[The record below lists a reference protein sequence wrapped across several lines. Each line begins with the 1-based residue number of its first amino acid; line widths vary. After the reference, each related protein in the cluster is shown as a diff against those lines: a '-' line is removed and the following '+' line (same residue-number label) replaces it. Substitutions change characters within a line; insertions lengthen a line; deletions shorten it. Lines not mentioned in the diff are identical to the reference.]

1 MRGKSTSYRLYGRA
15 KIEKHSAIRN
25 PQPGGS
31 FWHAGGAT
39 GQHPPGQGECRA
51 RHLRNGRHQFMHE
64 VIAAVLRFFLES
76 LLVDLVWGVLLFN
89 LGLVLLWLLT
99 LGRYPRGAAVERH
112 ANRISRFGLLLVVI
126 AVAGVRLLHGQ
137 PS

>member
-1 MRGKSTSYRLYGRA
+1 
-15 KIEKHSAIRN
+15 
-25 PQPGGS
+25 
-31 FWHAGGAT
+31 
-39 GQHPPGQGECRA
+39 
-51 RHLRNGRHQFMHE
+51 MHE

-89 LGLVLLWLLT
+89 IGLVLLRLLMP
-99 LGRYPRGAAVERH
+99 GRYPRGAAVERH
-112 ANRISRFGLLLVVI
+112 GNRISLFGLLLVVT

>member
-1 MRGKSTSYRLYGRA
+1 
-15 KIEKHSAIRN
+15 
-25 PQPGGS
+25 
-31 FWHAGGAT
+31 
-39 GQHPPGQGECRA
+39 
-51 RHLRNGRHQFMHE
+51 MHE

-89 LGLVLLWLLT
+89 LGLVPLWLLA

-112 ANRISRFGLLLVVI
+112 ANRISLFGLLLVVT